1 MYLNMR
7 PITCQVSY
15 LFNVSINSFYIVGEI
30 MVSSR
35 RGDISVRESG
45 ITKLKGLVSFFS
57 TQIPLFLK

>member
-1 MYLNMR
+1 MR

-15 LFNVSINSFYIVGEI
+15 LFNVSINTFYIVGEI

-45 ITKLKGLVSFFS
+45 ITKLKDQSHSSAVKFPFFLDS
-57 TQIPLFLK
+57 NY